1 MSLKSKYAILERFN
15 IETLYNTFLGL
26 QSREQ
31 LIALAAAGALL
42 IFIVVVPIS
51 LASGKLSTME
61 SAISSGREHI
71 NDVVREI
78 GEYNKARSQLSA
90 IESQLKSGFDT
101 SISTT
106 LENLASQAGMKDN
119 VDSLKEKPL
128 VPSDIF
134 DEASVDVRI
143 SRVTL
148 SQLVD
153 FLYKI
158 EGEKTRVLRIKQLQ
172 VKPRYDNKKLLDASF
187 QVSTFKLSGEG
198 G

>member
-1 MSLKSKYAILERFN
+1 MPLKSKYAIFERFN
-15 IETLYNTFLGL
+15 FETLYNTFLGL
-26 QSREQ
+26 QPREQ
-31 LIALAAAGALL
+31 LISLVVAGVLL
-42 IFIVVVPIS
+42 ILIVIVPIS
-51 LASGKLSTME
+51 LASGRLSKME
-61 SAISSGREHI
+61 SSISSGREQI

-78 GEYNKARSQLSA
+78 GEYNKARSQLNA
-90 IESQLKSGFDT
+90 IESQLKSGLDT

-106 LENLASQAGMKDN
+106 LENLASQAGMKEN

-148 SQLVD
+148 PQLVD
-153 FLYKI
+153 FLYKV

-172 VKPRYDNKKLLDASF
+172 LKPRYDNKKLLDASF